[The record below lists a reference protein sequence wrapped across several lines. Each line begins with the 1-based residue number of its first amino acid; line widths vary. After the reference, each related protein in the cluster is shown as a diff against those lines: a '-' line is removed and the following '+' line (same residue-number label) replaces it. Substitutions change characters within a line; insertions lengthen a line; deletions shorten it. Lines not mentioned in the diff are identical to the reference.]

1 MANHDEFRQLLDL
14 YIAKGLDAAQKERM
28 ALLLQDPANE
38 GMLEEDMRESFFEQG
53 ILTEASDETVDRV
66 MHALE
71 PVLSTPPLTKRIF
84 PARRW
89 LAAASVLLVLAGT
102 AWLLVINRHAERPN
116 KPIAGNS
123 PYDILPARKGAAILR
138 LANGQQIHI
147 DSAAPGLIARQGN
160 IEIIK
165 GSDGTLSYRGTN
177 TGAVLYNEIETI
189 KGQELTVTLPDG
201 SVVTLNTASS
211 IRYPLTFDNGE
222 RSVTMN
228 GEAHFKVVHDAA
240 RPFRIRVKEQVIE
253 DLGTAFNIN
262 AYEDEPV
269 VTTTL
274 VEGSVSIKNGSKK
287 AVLRPGEEAV
297 TTAGKEEIKV
307 SKADLDMNL
316 AWYKG
321 EFSFKHANITTIMRE
336 FARWYNVDIS
346 YGNGFVPD
354 ATFTGGMGRDLTLTQ
369 ALDGLKI
376 IGIHYRID
384 DNRRLTILP

>member
-28 ALLLQDPANE
+28 ALLLEDPANE

-102 AWLLVINRHAERPN
+102 AWLIVINRHAERPN

-253 DLGTAFNIN
+253 DLGTAFNVN

-384 DNRRLTILP
+384 DNRQLTILP

>member
-28 ALLLQDPANE
+28 ALLLEDPANE